1 MFKKFISLSL
11 IALMFSSCAS
21 IFSGSEQEVN
31 LSAANGDNVVVRIGD
46 AKHTLPARVK
56 LKRRGENIQI
66 LESDNPAYQSS
77 NVNSASLDVMGGGGV
92 NPIYWTNLIGF
103 VLFLVPGFVGTLVDV
118 STGAAYQYSNE
129 HLVVPV
135 YKK

>member
-103 VLFLVPGFVGTLVDV
+103 VFFLVPGFVGTLVDV

-129 HLVVPV
+129 HLVVLV

>member
-66 LESDNPAYQSS
+66 LESDTPAYQSS
-77 NVNSASLDVMGGGGV
+77 NVNSASLDVMGGGGS
-92 NPIYWTNLIGF
+92 ILFIGLI
-103 VLFLVPGFVGTLVDV
+103 
-118 STGAAYQYSNE
+118 
-129 HLVVPV
+129 
-135 YKK
+135 

>member
-77 NVNSASLDVMGGGGV
+77 NVNSASLDVMGV
-92 NPIYWTNLIGF
+92 NPIYWTNLIDF
-103 VLFLVPGFVGTLVDV
+103 VFFLLPGFVGTLVDV

>member
-1 MFKKFISLSL
+1 MLW
-11 IALMFSSCAS
+11 
-21 IFSGSEQEVN
+21 
-31 LSAANGDNVVVRIGD
+31 
-46 AKHTLPARVK
+46 
-56 LKRRGENIQI
+56 
-66 LESDNPAYQSS
+66 
-77 NVNSASLDVMGGGGV
+77 GGGV

-103 VLFLVPGFVGTLVDV
+103 VFFLVPGFVGTLVDV

>member
-77 NVNSASLDVMGGGGV
+77 NVNSASLDVMGGGV

>member
-1 MFKKFISLSL
+1 
-11 IALMFSSCAS
+11 MFSSCAS

-77 NVNSASLDVMGGGGV
+77 NVNSASLDVMGV
-92 NPIYWTNLIGF
+92 NPIYWTNVIGF
-103 VLFLVPGFVGTLVDV
+103 VFFLIPGFVGTLVDV

>member
-31 LSAANGDNVVVRIGD
+31 LNAANGDNVVVRIGD

-66 LESDNPAYQSS
+66 LESDNLAYQSS
-77 NVNSASLDVMGGGGV
+77 NVNSASLDVMGI

-103 VLFLVPGFVGTLVDV
+103 VFFLLPGFVGTLVDV

>member
-77 NVNSASLDVMGGGGV
+77 NVNSASLDVMGGGGS
-92 NPIYWTNLIGF
+92 ILFIGLI
-103 VLFLVPGFVGTLVDV
+103 
-118 STGAAYQYSNE
+118 
-129 HLVVPV
+129 
-135 YKK
+135 

>member
-77 NVNSASLDVMGGGGV
+77 NVNSASLDVMGGGGGQS
-92 NPIYWTNLIGF
+92 YL
-103 VLFLVPGFVGTLVDV
+103 LD
-118 STGAAYQYSNE
+118 
-129 HLVVPV
+129 
-135 YKK
+135 

>member
-11 IALMFSSCAS
+11 IVLMFSSCAS

-31 LSAANGDNVVVRIGD
+31 LNAANGDNVVVRIGD

-66 LESDNPAYQSS
+66 LESDNLAYQSS
-77 NVNSASLDVMGGGGV
+77 NVNSASLDVMGI

-103 VLFLVPGFVGTLVDV
+103 VFFLLPGFVGTLVDV